1 MIEKEIDCIIRKL
14 EAKSTSLMQD
24 QPKYVRFIC
33 AKTLRNNKESYI
45 GNPIY
50 PSETEIVNE
59 LLLNFKCLWIM
70 EEKKLIIA
78 ALALCL
84 RNRNTTMHGSE
95 LGTILNALGVETT
108 YGTTYEGT
116 RGVFKLISAA
126 YHGFNKTHPDLAEA
140 IAYAFTN
147 QHEELPWDW
156 LWKQKNSLM
165 QS

>member
-59 LLLNFKCLWIM
+59 LLLNFKCL
-70 EEKKLIIA
+70 
-78 ALALCL
+78 
-84 RNRNTTMHGSE
+84 
-95 LGTILNALGVETT
+95 
-108 YGTTYEGT
+108 
-116 RGVFKLISAA
+116 
-126 YHGFNKTHPDLAEA
+126 
-140 IAYAFTN
+140 
-147 QHEELPWDW
+147 
-156 LWKQKNSLM
+156 
-165 QS
+165 